1 LNWPA
6 PEEFG
11 RHSIRLKGYDYS
23 QAGAYFVTIVSY
35 GRECLFGEVVEG
47 VMRVNALGRIVQES
61 WDEISVH
68 FPNTQVDTFITM
80 PNHVHGIVLI
90 FDDIRRGTIYR
101 APTTLTLTQQIE
113 KFGKPTIGSL
123 PTIIRTFKG
132 SVTRCAGR
140 DLTSRAGIQPA
151 SAVSGSREHN
161 NSGNIWQRNY
171 LSRGFCGATNI
182 LSATRPITSAS
193 PVTSSITRSTGTR
206 TMKIPKTPVTSR
218 TVRKPPSSAALILA
232 GEQNV

>member
-1 LNWPA
+1 LNEPV

-11 RHSIRLKGYDYS
+11 RHSTRLKGYDYS

-35 GRECLFGEVVEG
+35 GRECLFGDVVEG

-61 WDEISVH
+61 WDEIPVH
-68 FPNTQVDTFITM
+68 FPNTQVNPFITM

-101 APTTLTLTQQIE
+101 APTTHTPTQQIE

-140 DLTSRAGIQPA
+140 DLD
-151 SAVSGSREHN
+151 
-161 NSGNIWQRNY
+161 SGNIWQRNY
-171 LSRGFCGATNI
+171 YEHIIRNQADYERIAGYI
-182 LSATRPITSAS
+182 LDNPLNWNQDDEN
-193 PVTSSITRSTGTR
+193 P
-206 TMKIPKTPVTSR
+206 
-218 TVRKPPSSAALILA
+218 
-232 GEQNV
+232 QNPGH